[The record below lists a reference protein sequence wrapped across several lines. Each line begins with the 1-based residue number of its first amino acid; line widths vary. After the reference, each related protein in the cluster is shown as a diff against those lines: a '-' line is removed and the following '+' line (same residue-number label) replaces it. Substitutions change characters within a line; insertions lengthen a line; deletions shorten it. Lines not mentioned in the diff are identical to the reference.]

1 MYRKYCE
8 RCKEVHETIELCND
22 FKKQLQN
29 DPSLINEAMN
39 FTNLAAQHQLI
50 STQVLDEVAMSINKI
65 ANTGLTFEGS
75 KQCARDIQVF
85 QQLNVDAFK
94 NSGVFNEPK
103 LAQRYVQSGGTSIE
117 NNLKRKLTGTA
128 QEVDWLRNRKGSLT
142 RIFEKAKLVGE
153 ETANAPGIDGMVK
166 NRITG
171 TESGVSVK
179 NSISNK
185 GLGTNVRDVLKAID
199 KGTIN
204 PDDIIVGTDGT
215 KNSVEKM
222 LNKNIDKA
230 VKEGNQELLEKLKIA
245 KDKMKVQEIG
255 NFEEAK
261 NSTERLTNKV
271 KSGEAYSR
279 INSKMVAKQ
288 MKKGGIIGAAVSFS
302 TSSLFNYLKYKNGEI
317 TREKAFAE
325 IGQET
330 CSGAIIGSAMGG
342 LSLFFPPGAVGFA
355 TGIAVGMYISK
366 TTQNV
371 MNEIFGKGAFEQI
384 LHSSGYIYGTTMNLK
399 TLLNEIEINE
409 IKISENHTNMRNSE
423 KNINKMSEN
432 ISNILEDL

>member
-8 RCKEVHETIELCND
+8 RCKEVHETTELCND

-153 ETANAPGIDGMVK
+153 ETANAPGIDGK
-166 NRITG
+166 
-171 TESGVSVK
+171 SC
-179 NSISNK
+179 
-185 GLGTNVRDVLKAID
+185 
-199 KGTIN
+199 
-204 PDDIIVGTDGT
+204 
-215 KNSVEKM
+215 
-222 LNKNIDKA
+222 
-230 VKEGNQELLEKLKIA
+230 
-245 KDKMKVQEIG
+245 KV
-255 NFEEAK
+255 
-261 NSTERLTNKV
+261 
-271 KSGEAYSR
+271 
-279 INSKMVAKQ
+279 
-288 MKKGGIIGAAVSFS
+288 
-302 TSSLFNYLKYKNGEI
+302 
-317 TREKAFAE
+317 
-325 IGQET
+325 
-330 CSGAIIGSAMGG
+330 C
-342 LSLFFPPGAVGFA
+342 GF
-355 TGIAVGMYISK
+355 
-366 TTQNV
+366 
-371 MNEIFGKGAFEQI
+371 
-384 LHSSGYIYGTTMNLK
+384 
-399 TLLNEIEINE
+399 
-409 IKISENHTNMRNSE
+409 
-423 KNINKMSEN
+423 
-432 ISNILEDL
+432 

>member
-1 MYRKYCE
+1 M
-8 RCKEVHETIELCND
+8 HETTELCND

-65 ANTGLTFEGS
+65 ANTSLTFEGS

-288 MKKGGIIGAAVSFS
+288 MKKSGIIGAAVSFS

>member
-1 MYRKYCE
+1 MSVKYCE
-8 RCKEVHETIELCND
+8 RCKNVHEKEELCSDLKN
-22 FKKQLQN
+22 QLQN
-29 DPSLINEAMN
+29 DPNLISEAMN

-50 STQVLDEVAMSINKI
+50 STQALDGVAMSINKI

-171 TESGVSVK
+171 TERGVSVK

-204 PDDIIVGTDGT
+204 PDDRIVGTEGT

-230 VKEGNQELLEKLKIA
+230 VKEGNQELLEKLKNS

-423 KNINKMSEN
+423 KKINKMSEN

>member
-8 RCKEVHETIELCND
+8 RCKEVHETTELCND

-65 ANTGLTFEGS
+65 ANTSLTFEGS

-355 TGIAVGMYISK
+355 VGMGVGMYVSK

-399 TLLNEIEINE
+399 NILTEIEKNE
-409 IKISENHTNMRNSE
+409 KKIEANHENMKKSEE
-423 KNINKMSEN
+423 NINQKSN
-432 ISNILEDL
+432 SISNILEDL

>member
-8 RCKEVHETIELCND
+8 RCKEVHETTELCND

-65 ANTGLTFEGS
+65 ANTSLTFEGS

-288 MKKGGIIGAAVSFS
+288 MKKSGIIGAAVSFS

>member
-8 RCKEVHETIELCND
+8 RCKEVHETTELCND

-50 STQVLDEVAMSINKI
+50 STQALDGVAMSINKI

-171 TESGVSVK
+171 TEKGVSVK
-179 NSISNK
+179 NAISNK

-204 PDDIIVGTDGT
+204 PDDRIVGTEGT

-245 KDKMKVQEIG
+245 KDEMKVQEIG

>member
-8 RCKEVHETIELCND
+8 RCKEVHETTELCND
-22 FKKQLQN
+22 LKKQLQN
-29 DPSLINEAMN
+29 DSSLINEAMN

-171 TESGVSVK
+171 KESGVSVK
-179 NSISNK
+179 NAISNK

-288 MKKGGIIGAAVSFS
+288 MKKSGIIGAAVSFS

-355 TGIAVGMYISK
+355 AGIAVGMYVSK

-371 MNEIFGKGAFEQI
+371 MNEVFGKGAFEQI

>member
-1 MYRKYCE
+1 MSEKYCE
-8 RCKEVHETIELCND
+8 RCKDVHETTELCND
-22 FKKQLQN
+22 LKKQLQN
-29 DPSLINEAMN
+29 DPNLISEAMN

-166 NRITG
+166 NRING
-171 TESGVSVK
+171 TEKGVSVK
-179 NSISNK
+179 NAISNK

-204 PDDIIVGTDGT
+204 PDDSIVGTDGM
-215 KNSVEKM
+215 KNSLEKM

-245 KDKMKVQEIG
+245 KNEMKVQEIG

-288 MKKGGIIGAAVSFS
+288 MKKGGIVGAAVSFS

-317 TREKAFAE
+317 TREKAFSE

-342 LSLFFPPGAVGFA
+342 LSLFFPPGAIGFA
-355 TGIAVGMYISK
+355 AGIAVGMYVSK

-371 MNEIFGKGAFEQI
+371 MNEVFGKGAFEQI
-384 LHSSGYIYGTTMNLK
+384 LHTSGYIYGTTMNLK
-399 TLLNEIEINE
+399 TLLSEIEINE
-409 IKISENHTNMRNSE
+409 NKINENHTNMIYLE
-423 KNINKMSEN
+423 KNINRKSES

>member
-1 MYRKYCE
+1 MSVKYCE
-8 RCKEVHETIELCND
+8 RCKNLHGKEELCSDLKN
-22 FKKQLQN
+22 QLQN
-29 DPSLINEAMN
+29 DPNLISEAMN

-50 STQVLDEVAMSINKI
+50 STQALDGVAMSINKI

-171 TESGVSVK
+171 KKSGVSVK

-204 PDDIIVGTDGT
+204 PDDRIVGTKGT

-222 LNKNIDKA
+222 LNKNIDKV

-245 KDKMKVQEIG
+245 KDEMKVQEIG

-288 MKKGGIIGAAVSFS
+288 MRNGGVIGAAVSFS
-302 TSSLFNYLKYKNGEI
+302 TASISNYLKYKNGEI
-317 TREKAFAE
+317 TREKAFSE

-342 LSLFFPPGAVGFA
+342 LSLFFPPGAIGFA
-355 TGIAVGMYISK
+355 AGIAVGMYVSK

-371 MNEIFGKGAFEQI
+371 MNEVFGKGAFEQI

>member
-1 MYRKYCE
+1 MSVKYCE
-8 RCKEVHETIELCND
+8 RCKNLHGKEELCSDLKN
-22 FKKQLQN
+22 QLQN
-29 DPSLINEAMN
+29 DPNLISEAMN

-50 STQVLDEVAMSINKI
+50 STQALDGVAMSINKI

-171 TESGVSVK
+171 KESGVSVK

-199 KGTIN
+199 NGFYNSTFSNVTYNNEKDEYESFIKW
-204 PDDIIVGTDGT
+204 IVT
-215 KNSVEKM
+215 KNDKFTTTIEGCLFNNIKVIEGFVIELTCYEKI
-222 LNKNIDKA
+222 KD
-230 VKEGNQELLEKLKIA
+230 VKLKI
-245 KDKMKVQEIG
+245 ENCI
-255 NFEEAK
+255 FK
-261 NSTERLTNKV
+261 NCESKND
-271 KSGEAYSR
+271 R
-279 INSKMVAKQ
+279 IIKLHHYYKPRFSKNIQ
-288 MKKGGIIGAAVSFS
+288 RII
-302 TSSLFNYLKYKNGEI
+302 L
-317 TREKAFAE
+317 
-325 IGQET
+325 
-330 CSGAIIGSAMGG
+330 
-342 LSLFFPPGAVGFA
+342 
-355 TGIAVGMYISK
+355 
-366 TTQNV
+366 
-371 MNEIFGKGAFEQI
+371 
-384 LHSSGYIYGTTMNLK
+384 GT
-399 TLLNEIEINE
+399 
-409 IKISENHTNMRNSE
+409 E
-423 KNINKMSEN
+423 KNNVGINN
-432 ISNILEDL
+432 

>member
-1 MYRKYCE
+1 
-8 RCKEVHETIELCND
+8 
-22 FKKQLQN
+22 
-29 DPSLINEAMN
+29 
-39 FTNLAAQHQLI
+39 
-50 STQVLDEVAMSINKI
+50 
-65 ANTGLTFEGS
+65 
-75 KQCARDIQVF
+75 
-85 QQLNVDAFK
+85 
-94 NSGVFNEPK
+94 
-103 LAQRYVQSGGTSIE
+103 
-117 NNLKRKLTGTA
+117 
-128 QEVDWLRNRKGSLT
+128 
-142 RIFEKAKLVGE
+142 
-153 ETANAPGIDGMVK
+153 
-166 NRITG
+166 
-171 TESGVSVK
+171 
-179 NSISNK
+179 
-185 GLGTNVRDVLKAID
+185 
-199 KGTIN
+199 
-204 PDDIIVGTDGT
+204 
-215 KNSVEKM
+215 M

-330 CSGAIIGSAMGG
+330 CSGSIIGSAMGG

-423 KNINKMSEN
+423 KNLIKCRK
-432 ISNILEDL
+432 IFRIYWRIYK

>member
-1 MYRKYCE
+1 MYREYCE
-8 RCKEVHETIELCND
+8 RCKEVHETTELCND
-22 FKKQLQN
+22 LKKQLQN
-29 DPSLINEAMN
+29 DSSLINEAMN

-50 STQVLDEVAMSINKI
+50 STQVLDEVAMSINKL
-65 ANTGLTFEGS
+65 ADTNLTFEGS

-94 NSGVFNEPK
+94 NSGVFNDHG
-103 LAQRYVQSGGTSIE
+103 LAQKYLQEGGISIE

-128 QEVDWLRNRKGSLT
+128 QEIDWLRDRKGSLT

-153 ETANAPGIDGMVK
+153 ETANAPGIDGVVE
-166 NRITG
+166 NRFTG
-171 TESGVSVK
+171 LKKGVSVK

-215 KNSVEKM
+215 KNSVTKM
-222 LNKNIDKA
+222 LEKNIEKA
-230 VKEGNQELLEKLKIA
+230 TREGNSELLGKLKDA
-245 KDKMKVQEIG
+245 RDKLKVKEIG
-255 NFEEAK
+255 NFEKTK
-261 NSTERLTNKV
+261 NSTDRLYNKA
-271 KSGEAYSR
+271 KNGKAYNS
-279 INSKMVAKQ
+279 INRKVVTKQ
-288 MKKGGIIGAAVSFS
+288 MRNGAVIGAAVSFS
-302 TSSLFNYLKYKNGEI
+302 VASISNYLKYKNGEI
-317 TREKAFAE
+317 TREKAFLE

-355 TGIAVGMYISK
+355 VGMGVGMYVSK

-399 TLLNEIEINE
+399 NILTEIEKNE
-409 IKISENHTNMRNSE
+409 KKIEANHENMKKSEE
-423 KNINKMSEN
+423 NINQKSN
-432 ISNILEDL
+432 SISNILEDL

>member
-1 MYRKYCE
+1 MSEKYCE
-8 RCKEVHETIELCND
+8 RCKDVHETTELCD
-22 FKKQLQN
+22 DLKKQLQN
-29 DPSLINEAMN
+29 DPNLISEAMN
-39 FTNLAAQHQLI
+39 FSNLAAQHQLI
-50 STQVLDEVAMSINKI
+50 NTQALDNVAMSINKI
-65 ANTGLTFEGS
+65 ANTNLAFEGS

-94 NSGVFNEPK
+94 NTGVFNDPK
-103 LAQRYVQSGGTSIE
+103 MAQKYVQEGGISIE

-128 QEVDWLRNRKGSLT
+128 QEIDWLRDRKGSMT
-142 RIFEKAKLVGE
+142 RIYEKAKLVGE
-153 ETANAPGIDGMVK
+153 ETANAPGIDGVVE
-166 NRITG
+166 NRFTG
-171 TESGVSVK
+171 LKKGVSVK
-179 NSISNK
+179 NAISKK

-215 KNSVEKM
+215 KTSVMKM
-222 LNKNIDKA
+222 LEKNIEKTTR
-230 VKEGNQELLEKLKIA
+230 EGNTELLEKLIKA
-245 KDKMKVQEIG
+245 KDELKIKELG
-255 NFEEAK
+255 NFEKTKE
-261 NSTERLTNKV
+261 STERLLNKT
-271 KSGEAYSR
+271 KNGEAYNS
-279 INSKMVAKQ
+279 INRKVVAKQ

-342 LSLFFPPGAVGFA
+342 LSLFFPPGVVGFA

-399 TLLNEIEINE
+399 NILTEIEKNE
-409 IKISENHTNMRNSE
+409 KKIEANHEYMKKLE
-423 KNINKMSEN
+423 KNINQKSN
-432 ISNILEDL
+432 SISNILEDL

>member
-1 MYRKYCE
+1 MPEKYCE
-8 RCKEVHETIELCND
+8 RCKDVHETTELCND

-94 NSGVFNEPK
+94 NSGVFNDPK

-204 PDDIIVGTDGT
+204 PDDRIVGTKGT

-279 INSKMVAKQ
+279 INSEMVAKQ

-342 LSLFFPPGAVGFA
+342 LSLFFPPGAIGFA
-355 TGIAVGMYISK
+355 TGITVGMYISK

>member
-8 RCKEVHETIELCND
+8 RCKEVHETTELCND

-94 NSGVFNEPK
+94 NSGVFNDPK

-204 PDDIIVGTDGT
+204 PDDRIVGTKGT

-279 INSKMVAKQ
+279 INSEMVAKQ

-342 LSLFFPPGAVGFA
+342 LSLFFPPGAIGFA
-355 TGIAVGMYISK
+355 TGITVGMYISK

>member
-8 RCKEVHETIELCND
+8 RCKEVHETTELCND

-204 PDDIIVGTDGT
+204 PDDRIVGTYGT

-245 KDKMKVQEIG
+245 KDEMKVQEIG

>member
-1 MYRKYCE
+1 MSVKYCE
-8 RCKEVHETIELCND
+8 RCKNLHGKEELCSDLKN
-22 FKKQLQN
+22 QLQN
-29 DPSLINEAMN
+29 DPNLISEAMN

-50 STQVLDEVAMSINKI
+50 STQALDGVAMSINKI

-171 TESGVSVK
+171 KESGVSVK

-185 GLGTNVRDVLKAID
+185 GLGTNVKDVLKAID

-204 PDDIIVGTDGT
+204 PDDRIVGTKGT

-222 LNKNIDKA
+222 LNKNIDKV

-245 KDKMKVQEIG
+245 KDEMKVQEIG
-255 NFEEAK
+255 NFEDAK

-288 MKKGGIIGAAVSFS
+288 MRNGGVIGAAVSFS
-302 TSSLFNYLKYKNGEI
+302 TASISNYLKYKNGEI
-317 TREKAFAE
+317 TREKAFSE

-342 LSLFFPPGAVGFA
+342 LSLFFPPGAIGFA
-355 TGIAVGMYISK
+355 AGIAVGMYVSK

-371 MNEIFGKGAFEQI
+371 MNEVFGKGAFEQI

>member
-1 MYRKYCE
+1 MSVKYCE
-8 RCKEVHETIELCND
+8 RCKNLHGKEELCSDLKN
-22 FKKQLQN
+22 QLQN
-29 DPSLINEAMN
+29 DPNLISEAMN

-50 STQVLDEVAMSINKI
+50 STQALDGVAMSINKI

-142 RIFEKAKLVGE
+142 RILEKAKLVGE
-153 ETANAPGIDGMVK
+153 ETANAPGIDGMGK

-171 TESGVSVK
+171 KESGVSVK

-185 GLGTNVRDVLKAID
+185 GVGANGRDILKAIA
-199 KGTIN
+199 KGTIK
-204 PDDIIVGTDGT
+204 PADRIVGTKGT

-222 LNKNIDKA
+222 LNKNIDKV

-245 KDKMKVQEIG
+245 KDEMKVQEIG

-288 MKKGGIIGAAVSFS
+288 MRNGGVIGAAVSFS
-302 TSSLFNYLKYKNGEI
+302 TASISNYLKYNNGEI
-317 TREKAFAE
+317 TREKAFSE

-342 LSLFFPPGAVGFA
+342 LSLFFPPGAIGFA
-355 TGIAVGMYISK
+355 AGIAVGMYVSK
-366 TTQNV
+366 TTQ
-371 MNEIFGKGAFEQI
+371 
-384 LHSSGYIYGTTMNLK
+384 
-399 TLLNEIEINE
+399 
-409 IKISENHTNMRNSE
+409 
-423 KNINKMSEN
+423 
-432 ISNILEDL
+432 

>member
-1 MYRKYCE
+1 MSVKYCE
-8 RCKEVHETIELCND
+8 RCKNLHGKEELCSDLKN
-22 FKKQLQN
+22 QLQN
-29 DPSLINEAMN
+29 DPNLISEAMN

-50 STQVLDEVAMSINKI
+50 STQALDGVAMSINKI

-171 TESGVSVK
+171 KESGVSVK

-204 PDDIIVGTDGT
+204 PDDRIVGTKGT

-222 LNKNIDKA
+222 LNKNIDKV

-245 KDKMKVQEIG
+245 KDEMKVQEIG
-255 NFEEAK
+255 NFEDAK

-288 MKKGGIIGAAVSFS
+288 TSNGGATGAAVSAS
-302 TSSLFNYLKYKNGEI
+302 TARISNYLKDKKGEI
-317 TREKAFAE
+317 TREKAFSE

-342 LSLFFPPGAVGFA
+342 LSLFFPPGAIGFA
-355 TGIAVGMYISK
+355 AGIAVGMYVSK
-366 TTQNV
+366 TTENV
-371 MNEIFGKGAFEQI
+371 MNEVFGKGAFEQI

>member
-1 MYRKYCE
+1 MSVKYCE
-8 RCKEVHETIELCND
+8 RCKNVHEKEELCSDLKN
-22 FKKQLQN
+22 QLQN
-29 DPSLINEAMN
+29 DPNLISEAMN

-50 STQVLDEVAMSINKI
+50 STQALDGVAMSINKV
-65 ANTGLTFEGS
+65 ANTNLTFEGS

-94 NSGVFNEPK
+94 NSGVFNDHG
-103 LAQRYVQSGGTSIE
+103 LAQKYLQEGGISIE

-128 QEVDWLRNRKGSLT
+128 QEIDWLRDRKGSLT

-153 ETANAPGIDGMVK
+153 ETANAPGIDGVVE
-166 NRITG
+166 NRFTG
-171 TESGVSVK
+171 LKKGVSVK

-215 KNSVEKM
+215 KNSVTKM
-222 LNKNIDKA
+222 LEKNIEKA
-230 VKEGNQELLEKLKIA
+230 TREGNSELLGKLKDA
-245 KDKMKVQEIG
+245 RGKLKVKEIG
-255 NFEEAK
+255 NFEKSK
-261 NSTERLTNKV
+261 NSTERLFNKA
-271 KSGEAYSR
+271 KNGKAYNS
-279 INSKMVAKQ
+279 INRKVITKQ
-288 MKKGGIIGAAVSFS
+288 MRNGGVIGAAVSFS
-302 TSSLFNYLKYKNGEI
+302 TASISNYLKYKNGEI
-317 TREKAFAE
+317 TREKAFSE

-342 LSLFFPPGAVGFA
+342 LSLFFPPGAIGFVA
-355 TGIAVGMYISK
+355 GIAVGMYVSK

-371 MNEIFGKGAFEQI
+371 MNEVFGKGAFEQI
-384 LHSSGYIYGTTMNLK
+384 LHTSGYIYGTTMNLK
-399 TLLNEIEINE
+399 TLLSEIEMNENKIN
-409 IKISENHTNMRNSE
+409 ENHTNMRYLE
-423 KNINKMSEN
+423 KNINRKSES

>member
-1 MYRKYCE
+1 MSVKYCE
-8 RCKEVHETIELCND
+8 RCKNVHEKEELCSDLKN
-22 FKKQLQN
+22 QLQN
-29 DPSLINEAMN
+29 DPNLISEAMN

-50 STQVLDEVAMSINKI
+50 STQALDGVAMSINKI
-65 ANTGLTFEGS
+65 DNIGLTFEGS

-94 NSGVFNEPK
+94 NSGVFNDPK

-204 PDDIIVGTDGT
+204 PDDRIVGTDGI

-271 KSGEAYSR
+271 KSGEVYSR

-288 MKKGGIIGAAVSFS
+288 MKQGGIIGAAVSFS

>member
-1 MYRKYCE
+1 MSVKYCE
-8 RCKEVHETIELCND
+8 RCKNVHEKEGLCAD
-22 FKKQLQN
+22 IKDQLQN
-29 DPSLINEAMN
+29 NPNLISEAMN
-39 FTNLAAQHQLI
+39 FTNLATQHQLI
-50 STQVLDEVAMSINKI
+50 STQALDGVAMSINKL
-65 ANTGLTFEGS
+65 ADTNLTFEGS

-94 NSGVFNEPK
+94 NSGVFNDHG
-103 LAQRYVQSGGTSIE
+103 LAQKYLQEGGISIE

-128 QEVDWLRNRKGSLT
+128 QEIDWLRDRKGSLT

-153 ETANAPGIDGMVK
+153 ETANAPGIDGVVE
-166 NRITG
+166 NRFTG
-171 TESGVSVK
+171 LKKGVSVK

-215 KNSVEKM
+215 KNSVTKM
-222 LNKNIDKA
+222 LEKNIEKA
-230 VKEGNQELLEKLKIA
+230 TREGNSELLGKLKDA
-245 KDKMKVQEIG
+245 RGKLKVKEIG
-255 NFEEAK
+255 NFEKSK
-261 NSTERLTNKV
+261 NSTERLFNKA
-271 KSGEAYSR
+271 KNGKAYNS
-279 INSKMVAKQ
+279 INRKVITKQ
-288 MKKGGIIGAAVSFS
+288 MRNGGVIGAAVSFS
-302 TSSLFNYLKYKNGEI
+302 TASISNYLKYKNGEI
-317 TREKAFAE
+317 TREKAFSE

-342 LSLFFPPGAVGFA
+342 LSLFFPPGAIGFA
-355 TGIAVGMYISK
+355 AGIAVGMYVSK

-371 MNEIFGKGAFEQI
+371 MNEVFGKGAFEQI

>member
-8 RCKEVHETIELCND
+8 RCKEVHETTELCND

-65 ANTGLTFEGS
+65 ANTSLTFEGS

>member
-1 MYRKYCE
+1 M
-8 RCKEVHETIELCND
+8 HETTELCND
-22 FKKQLQN
+22 LKKQLQN

-65 ANTGLTFEGS
+65 ANTSLTFEGS

-153 ETANAPGIDGMVK
+153 ETANAPGIDGVVE
-166 NRITG
+166 NRFTG
-171 TESGVSVK
+171 LKKGVSVK

-215 KNSVEKM
+215 KNSVTKM
-222 LNKNIDKA
+222 LEKNIEKA
-230 VKEGNQELLEKLKIA
+230 TREGNSELLGKLKDARDKLKI
-245 KDKMKVQEIG
+245 KELG
-255 NFEEAK
+255 NFEKTKE
-261 NSTERLTNKV
+261 STERLLNKT
-271 KSGEAYSR
+271 KNGEAYNS
-279 INSKMVAKQ
+279 INRKVVTKQ
-288 MKKGGIIGAAVSFS
+288 MRNGAVIGAAVSFS
-302 TSSLFNYLKYKNGEI
+302 VASISNYLKYKNGEI
-317 TREKAFAE
+317 TREKAFLE

-355 TGIAVGMYISK
+355 VGMGVGMYVSK

-399 TLLNEIEINE
+399 NILTEIEKNE
-409 IKISENHTNMRNSE
+409 KKIEANHENMKKSEE
-423 KNINKMSEN
+423 NINQKSN
-432 ISNILEDL
+432 SISNILEDL

>member
-8 RCKEVHETIELCND
+8 RCKEVHETTELCND
-22 FKKQLQN
+22 LKKQLQN

-65 ANTGLTFEGS
+65 ANTSLTFEGS

-153 ETANAPGIDGMVK
+153 ETANAPGIDGVVE
-166 NRITG
+166 NRFTG
-171 TESGVSVK
+171 LKKGVSVK

-215 KNSVEKM
+215 KNSVTKM
-222 LNKNIDKA
+222 LEKNIEKA
-230 VKEGNQELLEKLKIA
+230 TREGNSELLGKLKDARDKLKI
-245 KDKMKVQEIG
+245 KELG
-255 NFEEAK
+255 NFEKTKE
-261 NSTERLTNKV
+261 STERLLNKT
-271 KSGEAYSR
+271 KNGEAYNS
-279 INSKMVAKQ
+279 INRKVVTKQ
-288 MKKGGIIGAAVSFS
+288 MRNGAVIGAAVSFS
-302 TSSLFNYLKYKNGEI
+302 VASISNYLKYKNGEI
-317 TREKAFAE
+317 TREKAFLE

-355 TGIAVGMYISK
+355 VGMGVGMYVSK

-399 TLLNEIEINE
+399 NILTEIEKNE
-409 IKISENHTNMRNSE
+409 KKIEANHENMKKSEE
-423 KNINKMSEN
+423 NINQKSN
-432 ISNILEDL
+432 SISNILEDL

>member
-1 MYRKYCE
+1 MSVKYCE
-8 RCKEVHETIELCND
+8 RCKNLHGKEELCSDLKN
-22 FKKQLQN
+22 QLQN
-29 DPSLINEAMN
+29 DPNLISEAMN

-50 STQVLDEVAMSINKI
+50 STQALDGVAMSINKI

-171 TESGVSVK
+171 KESGVSVK

-204 PDDIIVGTDGT
+204 PDDRIVGTKGT

-222 LNKNIDKA
+222 LNKNIDKV

-245 KDKMKVQEIG
+245 KDEMKVQEIG

-288 MKKGGIIGAAVSFS
+288 MRNGGVIGAAVSFS
-302 TSSLFNYLKYKNGEI
+302 TASISNYLKYKNGEI
-317 TREKAFAE
+317 TREKAFSE

-342 LSLFFPPGAVGFA
+342 LSLFFPPGAIGFA
-355 TGIAVGMYISK
+355 AGIAVGMYVSK

-371 MNEIFGKGAFEQI
+371 MNEVFGKGAFEQI

>member
-8 RCKEVHETIELCND
+8 RCKEVHETTELCND
-22 FKKQLQN
+22 LKKQLQN
-29 DPSLINEAMN
+29 DSSLINEAMN

-204 PDDIIVGTDGT
+204 PDDRIVGTEGT

-230 VKEGNQELLEKLKIA
+230 VKEGNQELLEKLKNA

>member
-1 MYRKYCE
+1 MSVKYCG
-8 RCKEVHETIELCND
+8 RCKNTHEKEELCSD
-22 FKKQLQN
+22 FKIQLQN
-29 DPSLINEAMN
+29 NPNLISEAIN
-39 FTNLAAQHQLI
+39 FTNLATQHQLI
-50 STQVLDEVAMSINKI
+50 STQALDGVAKSINKI
-65 ANTGLTFEGS
+65 ANTNLTFEGS

-94 NSGVFNEPK
+94 NTGVFNDPK
-103 LAQRYVQSGGTSIE
+103 MGQKYLQEGGISIE

-128 QEVDWLRNRKGSLT
+128 QEIDWLRDRKGSLT

-153 ETANAPGIDGMVK
+153 ETANAPGIDGVVE
-166 NRITG
+166 NRFTG
-171 TESGVSVK
+171 LKKGVSVK

-215 KNSVEKM
+215 KNSVMKM
-222 LNKNIDKA
+222 LEKNIEKA
-230 VKEGNQELLEKLKIA
+230 TREGNLELLGKLKEA
-245 KDKMKVQEIG
+245 RDKLKVKEIG
-255 NFEEAK
+255 NFEKTK
-261 NSTERLTNKV
+261 NSTDRLYNKA
-271 KSGEAYSR
+271 KNGKAYNS
-279 INSKMVAKQ
+279 INRKVVTKQ
-288 MKKGGIIGAAVSFS
+288 MRNGAVIGAAVNFS
-302 TSSLFNYLKYKNGEI
+302 VASISNYLKYKNGEI
-317 TREKAFAE
+317 TREKAFLE

-355 TGIAVGMYISK
+355 AGIAVGMYVSK

-371 MNEIFGKGAFEQI
+371 MNEIFGKGVFEQI
-384 LHSSGYIYGTTMNLK
+384 LHTSGYIYGTTMNLK
-399 TLLNEIEINE
+399 TLLSEIEMNE
-409 IKISENHTNMRNSE
+409 NKISENHTNMRNLE
-423 KNINKMSEN
+423 KKINKKSER